1 VAQATVLNRLVISIV
16 APWFV
21 QKLPSAGDRGGDN
34 GAFVETWVPV
44 PTAEARP
51 AQFLLADAAPS

>member
-1 VAQATVLNRLVISIV
+1 LVISIV

-21 QKLPSAGDRGGDN
+21 PKLPSAGDGGGGN
-34 GAFVETWVPV
+34 GAFVETRVRV